1 MVYDTSLL
9 LSVQVRTRL
18 HSHLK
23 YIFLILSSSNVRVLY
38 TTTFEELTILGV
50 FPAYYVFNGL
60 LILLQILHYFWFYL
74 ICQVAI
80 SAFKA
85 GKV

>member
-1 MVYDTSLL
+1 MC
-9 LSVQVRTRL
+9 
-18 HSHLK
+18 LK
-23 YIFLILSSSNVRVLY
+23 KPQGILTHFIFYNYRVLY
-38 TTTFEELTILGV
+38 TTTFEELVILGL

>member
-1 MVYDTSLL
+1 MSLKN
-9 LSVQVRTRL
+9 VF
-18 HSHLK
+18 K
-23 YIFLILSSSNVRVLY
+23 KPKDILTHIICYNFRVLY
-38 TTTFEELTILGV
+38 TTTFEELVILGL

-60 LILLQILHYFWFYL
+60 LIVLQILHYFWFYL